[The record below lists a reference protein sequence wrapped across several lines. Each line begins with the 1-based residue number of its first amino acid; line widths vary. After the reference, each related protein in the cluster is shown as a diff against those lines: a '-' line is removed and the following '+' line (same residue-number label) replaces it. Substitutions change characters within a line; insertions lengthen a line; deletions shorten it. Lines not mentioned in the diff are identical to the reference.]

1 MRASPCWGLRLKR
14 RPELAARDHA
24 FDTAAEAYDGQ
35 FTRTRIGTAMR
46 AAVWARCAARFRP
59 GFRILEMN
67 CGTGEDAR
75 WLASQGMT
83 VLATDIAPR
92 MIEVAR
98 GKLAVLPEN
107 DAVQFQTLAWEELN
121 GLDAGLFDGMLS
133 NFGGLNCVS
142 DLKSAAC
149 ALAGRLRPG
158 ATAILCIMGP
168 HVPWEWLWFLA
179 RGRPAAAFRRL
190 HRSREWSGITIHYPS
205 VTATVRACA
214 PHFRLLRVG
223 AIGALLPP
231 PYTEGTLGQY
241 PRLLD
246 ALERLERRW
255 EDRWPL
261 PQLADHYLL
270 ELQRV

>member
-1 MRASPCWGLRLKR
+1 LPPKR
-14 RPELAARDHA
+14 RPDLSAQEYV
-24 FDTAAEAYDGQ
+24 FDTVAEAYDGQ

-46 AAVWARCAARFRP
+46 AAVWARCMARFRP

-67 CGTGEDAR
+67 CGTGEDAA
-75 WLASQGMT
+75 WLARQGMQ
-83 VLATDIAPR
+83 VLATDISPR
-92 MIEVAR
+92 MLEVAGR
-98 GKLAVLPEN
+98 KLAALPEN
-107 DAVQFQTLAWEELN
+107 AAVQFRTLAWEEL
-121 GLDAGLFDGMLS
+121 GDLAAEPFDGMLS

-142 DLKSAAC
+142 DWQGAAR

-190 HRSREWSGITIHYPS
+190 HGSREWSGVRLRYPS
-205 VTATVRACA
+205 IGAARTAFA
-214 PHFRLLRVG
+214 PGFRPLRVT

-231 PYTEGTLGQY
+231 PYTEGTLRRY

-246 ALERLERRW
+246 TLERLERRF
-255 EDRWPL
+255 EAHWPL

-270 ELQRV
+270 ELERI